1 MGATG
6 PPGRAFD
13 SLNTQYKS
21 RHVVPRRAVLLHLS
35 FGDDGGTLPPLASTP
50 ARQHAKTLGRTS
62 LALLLAPRSLISA
75 VSLHF
80 LARRALVVE
89 PL

>member
-1 MGATG
+1 
-6 PPGRAFD
+6 
-13 SLNTQYKS
+13 
-21 RHVVPRRAVLLHLS
+21 VVPRCAVLLHLS
-35 FGDDGGTLPPLASTP
+35 FGDDWWHAAAT
-50 ARQHAKTLGRTS
+50 RQHAKTLGRTS

-89 PL
+89 PLY